1 MDDKDQFHK
10 LQEFFANNEQNYHV
24 LEEQIPVE
32 TQMAYFKQSRVIK
45 KSLDKENSTDW
56 IEKLNDNDA
65 SVREKK
71 DALMSLASF
80 QEVEFY
86 RVLEKYREQ
95 PDDDLKNWA
104 ILALN
109 ESRMGLESLFSD
121 EKQVFISTGLG
132 GKGEE
137 LRYFLVVFP
146 HKEKQFSE
154 FERNVVKKEFAFT
167 LKQHE
172 SEIESVLTEKDEYV
186 SFLVLIPLQVS
197 IKDVLSQ
204 AFEEC
209 NQFGEFL
216 SDRFIVTN
224 VKIMSEDEIFDFVNN
239 DGNEED
245 SMEELDLG

>member
-1 MDDKDQFHK
+1 MDEKDQFHK
-10 LQEFFANNEQNYHV
+10 LQEFFADGEQNYHV

-45 KSLDKENSTDW
+45 KSVDKDDSEKW
-56 IEKLNDNDA
+56 IEKLSDTD
-65 SVREKK
+65 STMREKK

-86 RVLEKYREQ
+86 RVLEKYREN
-95 PDDDLKNWA
+95 PDLELKNWA

-109 ESRMGLESLFSD
+109 ESRMGLESLFSE

-146 HKEKQFSE
+146 KGENPLSQFE
-154 FERNVVKKEFAFT
+154 IDVIKKEFAFT

-172 SEIESVLTEKDEYV
+172 SEIENILEEKPEYV
-186 SFLVLIPLQVS
+186 SMQVLIPLHVP
-197 IKDVLSQ
+197 IRDVLTQ
-204 AFEEC
+204 AFDDC
-209 NQFGEFL
+209 NQFGDFL
-216 SDRFIVTN
+216 SERFIVTN
-224 VKIMSEDEIFDFVNN
+224 VKIMPEKEIFDFINEE
-239 DGNEED
+239 GGEED
-245 SMEELDLG
+245 SFEELDLT